1 MALLTDFNLHTKQQ
15 ETTFIR
21 DRLNQSDKQKLQQY
35 CIQFGKIDMLK
46 FLHLECGLDFNNMS
60 ALQLAAKHG
69 HVHIL
74 RCIREVIN
82 FTADDFC
89 IENNNQDFQKIIR
102 NAAEYGHCLHS
113 KEVYYIH

>member
-1 MALLTDFNLHTKQQ
+1 
-15 ETTFIR
+15 
-21 DRLNQSDKQKLQQY
+21 
-35 CIQFGKIDMLK
+35 MLK

-89 IENNNQDFQKIIR
+89 IENNKQDFQKIIR
-102 NAAEYGHCLHS
+102 NAAEHGYLNVLEFL
-113 KEVYYIH
+113 KNEVDLKKNRF